1 MKVINTEKRPIKLWL
16 EDIEDGAMAQA
27 KNIAYNAENKS
38 DAICN
43 GCYGLLLARGEIL
56 KGEK

>member
-1 MKVINTEKRPIKLWL
+1 MRKFIFERSKTAKAFYCSRCGKNKK
-16 EDIEDGAMAQA
+16 A